1 MYPFV
6 TRRPQVNNI
15 SAKELQDQLTAGRQ
29 VTVIDVREPWEYEE
43 GHIPGSTL
51 LPLGQIP
58 QWSKTLDKD
67 EEIIL
72 VCRSGSRSV
81 GAYQYLDRLGFT
93 NLRNM
98 VGGMIT
104 WRGSVE

>member
-15 SAKELQDQLTAGRQ
+15 SAQQLQELLTGGHNPLI
-29 VTVIDVREPWEYEE
+29 IDVREPWEYEE

-51 LPLGQIP
+51 LPLGGIP
-58 QWSKTLDKD
+58 QWAQTLDKD
-67 EEIIL
+67 EEIVL

-81 GAYQYLDRLGFT
+81 GAYQYLQRLGFT
-93 NLRNM
+93 NLKNM

-104 WRGSVE
+104 WRGAVE